1 MTTKG
6 VFVKRFIL
14 ALSLGLLVS
23 VAGAQTT
30 IRISGYGGSDSGL
43 TARLIDEV
51 IGDELSA
58 EGITVQYEP
67 LEGDY
72 NAGLFNQLSAG
83 QAGDLFYIPAE
94 TAPGIIA
101 TGTVLPL
108 NDVIDTEPFIDSLL
122 EPFTAEE
129 QIYGVPKDFNSLAV
143 FYNKDLFDEAGVE
156 YPNEND
162 TWDTFAEK
170 LRGVR
175 ALGDDVRGACFAAD
189 FARFGAFA
197 YGGGWPAFDG
207 ATANLTDPAFVEAA
221 TWYTDL
227 IKDGA
232 AALPSDLGQD
242 WSGGCFGTGNVG
254 VAIEGAWILGYLR
267 DNAPNL
273 QYGTTFIPKA
283 PSGEAGNLLFT
294 VAYGVNA
301 NSANQEAAV
310 KVLQALT
317 SPEAQQWVLEQ
328 GLAIPSREALENNP
342 FFAEGTPEAEANR
355 VVFEGASTGNVVG
368 FQFGSV
374 GTDFT
379 TPINTALTA
388 IATGQSEV
396 TPALEQ
402 AQGEIDALIER
413 AQ

>member
-1 MTTKG
+1 M
-6 VFVKRFIL
+6 KRFVIIL
-14 ALSLGLLVS
+14 LLGLT
-23 VAGAQTT
+23 AGTVLAQTT

-43 TARLIDEV
+43 TARLVDEV
-51 IGDELSA
+51 IGDMLEP

-83 QAGDLFYIPAE
+83 QAGDIFYIPAE

-108 NDVIDTEPFIDSLL
+108 NNVLDTDPFIDSLV
-122 EPFTAEE
+122 ETFTVDG
-129 QIYGVPKDFNSLAV
+129 QIYGIPKDFNSLAV

-170 LRGVR
+170 LRGVSE
-175 ALGDDVRGACFAAD
+175 LGDDVTGACFAAD

-197 YGGGWPAFDG
+197 YGQGWAGFDG
-207 ATANLTDPAFVEAA
+207 TTANLTDPAFVETAE
-221 TWYTDL
+221 WYTGL
-227 IKDGA
+227 IDEGV

-254 VAIEGAWILGYLR
+254 VAVEGAWILGYLR

-273 QYGTTFIPKA
+273 QYGTTFLPQA
-283 PSGEAGNLLFT
+283 PAGEAGNLLFT
-294 VAYGVNA
+294 VAYGINA
-301 NSANQEAAV
+301 NSPNQEAAIR
-310 KVLQALT
+310 VLEALT
-317 SPEAQQWVLEQ
+317 SEEAQQWTLEQ
-328 GLAIPSREALENNP
+328 GLAIPSREALADNP
-342 FFAEGTPEAEANR
+342 FFAEGTSEAEANR
-355 VVFEGASTGNVVG
+355 VVFEGASYGNVQG

-396 TPALEQ
+396 MPALEQ
-402 AQGEIDALIER
+402 AQNEINALIER

>member
-1 MTTKG
+1 M
-6 VFVKRFIL
+6 KRFLPVLIF
-14 ALSLGLLVS
+14 GLLLPTS
-23 VAGAQTT
+23 LAQTT

-43 TARLIDEV
+43 TARLVDEV
-51 IGDELSA
+51 IGDMLEP

-83 QAGDLFYIPAE
+83 QAGDIFYIPAE

-108 NDVIDTEPFIDSLL
+108 NDVIDTEPFIDSLM
-122 EPFTAEE
+122 ETFTVDG
-129 QIYGVPKDFNSLAV
+129 QIYGIPKDFNSLAV
-143 FYNKDLFDEAGVE
+143 FYNKDLFDEAGVD
-156 YPNEND
+156 YPTEED

-170 LRGVR
+170 LRGVKE
-175 ALGDDVRGACFAAD
+175 LGDDVTGACFAAD
-189 FARFGAFA
+189 FARFGALA
-197 YGGGWPAFDG
+197 YGNGWPAFDG

-221 TWYTDL
+221 EWYTGL
-227 IKDGA
+227 IGEGVA
-232 AALPSDLGQD
+232 SLPSDLGQD

-254 VAIEGAWILGYLR
+254 VAIEGAWILGFLR

-273 QYGTTFIPKA
+273 QYGTTFLPKA
-283 PSGEAGNLLFT
+283 PTGEVGNLLFT
-294 VAYGVNA
+294 VAYGINA
-301 NSANQEAAV
+301 NSPNQEAAI
-310 KVLQALT
+310 KVLEALT
-317 SPEAQQWVLEQ
+317 SDEAQQWVLEQ
-328 GLAIPSREALENNP
+328 GLAIPSRESLSDNA
-342 FFAEGTPEAEANR
+342 FFDEGTPEAEANR
-355 VVFEGASTGNVVG
+355 VVFEGASTGTVVG
-368 FQFGSV
+368 FQFGAV

-388 IATGQSEV
+388 IASGQSEV

-402 AQGEIDALIER
+402 AQGELDALIER

>member
-1 MTTKG
+1 M
-6 VFVKRFIL
+6 KRLIL
-14 ALSLGLLVS
+14 TLLGLLTATS
-23 VAGAQTT
+23 FAQTT
-30 IRISGYGGSDSGL
+30 VRITGYGGTDSGL

-51 IGDELSA
+51 IGDELTA
-58 EGITVQYEP
+58 EGITVVYEP

-108 NDVIDTEPFIDSLL
+108 NDVFDTEPFINSLL
-122 EPFTAEE
+122 EPFTVDG
-129 QIYGVPKDFNSLAV
+129 QVYGIPKDFNSLAI

-156 YPNEND
+156 YPNAED
-162 TWDTFAEK
+162 TWETFAQK

-175 ALGDDVRGACFAAD
+175 ELGDDVRGACFPAD

-197 YGGGWPAFDG
+197 YSAGWSGFDG
-207 ATANLTDPAFVEAA
+207 TSANLTDEAFVQTAE
-221 TWYTDL
+221 WYTGL
-227 IKDGA
+227 IREGVT
-232 AALPSDLGQD
+232 ALPSDLGQD

-254 VAIEGAWILGYLR
+254 VAIEGAWVLGYLR

-273 QYGTTFIPKA
+273 QYGTTSLPA
-283 PSGEAGNLLFT
+283 GPSGEPGNLLFT

-301 NSANQEAAV
+301 NSPNQDAALRVLEAI
-310 KVLQALT
+310 T
-317 SPEAQQWVLEQ
+317 SEEAQQWVLEE

-355 VVFEGASTGNVVG
+355 VVFEGASLGNVQG
-368 FQFGSV
+368 FQFGAV

-396 TPALEQ
+396 VPALEQ
-402 AQGEIDALIER
+402 AQGEVDALIER

>member
-1 MTTKG
+1 MRRTLFT
-6 VFVKRFIL
+6 L
-14 ALSLGLLVS
+14 TLGLFLSVS
-23 VAGAQTT
+23 FAQTT

-43 TARLIDEV
+43 TARLVDEV
-51 IGDELSA
+51 IGEMLEP

-83 QAGDLFYIPAE
+83 QAGDIFYIPAE

-108 NDVIDTEPFIDSLL
+108 NDVVDTEPFIDSLM
-122 EPFTAEE
+122 ETFTVDG
-129 QIYGVPKDFNSLAV
+129 QIYGIPKDFNSLAV
-143 FYNKDLFDEAGVE
+143 FYNRDLFDEAGVE
-156 YPNEND
+156 YPNESD

-170 LRGVR
+170 LRGVSE
-175 ALGDDVRGACFAAD
+175 LGDDVTGACFAAD

-197 YGGGWPAFDG
+197 YGQGWAGFDG
-207 ATANLTDPAFVEAA
+207 TSANLTDPAFVEAA
-221 TWYTDL
+221 EWYTGL
-227 IKDGA
+227 IDEGV

-254 VAIEGAWILGYLR
+254 VAVEGAWILGYLR

-273 QYGTTFIPKA
+273 QYGTTFLPQA
-283 PSGEAGNLLFT
+283 PAGEAGNLLFT

-301 NSANQEAAV
+301 NSPNQEAAIR
-310 KVLQALT
+310 VLEALT
-317 SPEAQQWVLEQ
+317 SEEAQQWTLEQ
-328 GLAIPSREALENNP
+328 GLAIPSRESLSDNP
-342 FFAEGTPEAEANR
+342 FFDEGTPEAEANR
-355 VVFEGASTGNVVG
+355 VVFEGASYGNVQG
-368 FQFGSV
+368 FQFGAV

-396 TPALEQ
+396 TPALEA
-402 AQGEIDALIER
+402 AQNEINALIER

>member
-1 MTTKG
+1 M
-6 VFVKRFIL
+6 KRLIL
-14 ALSLGLLVS
+14 TLLGLLTATS
-23 VAGAQTT
+23 FAQTT
-30 IRISGYGGSDSGL
+30 VRITGYGGTDSGL

-51 IGDELSA
+51 IGDELTA
-58 EGITVQYEP
+58 EGITVVYEP

-108 NDVIDTEPFIDSLL
+108 NDVFDTEPFIDSLL
-122 EPFTAEE
+122 EPFTVDG
-129 QIYGVPKDFNSLAV
+129 QVYGIAKDFNSLAV

-156 YPNEND
+156 YPNADD
-162 TWDTFAEK
+162 TWETFADK

-175 ALGDDVRGACFAAD
+175 ELGDDVRGACFPAD

-197 YGGGWPAFDG
+197 YSAGWSGFDG
-207 ATANLTDPAFVEAA
+207 TSANLTEDAFVQTAE
-221 TWYTDL
+221 WYTGL
-227 IKDGA
+227 IGEGVT
-232 AALPSDLGQD
+232 ALPSDLGQD

-254 VAIEGAWILGYLR
+254 VAIEGAWVLGFLR

-273 QYGTTFIPKA
+273 QYGTTSLPA
-283 PSGEAGNLLFT
+283 GPSGEPGNLLFT

-301 NSANQEAAV
+301 NSPNQEAALR
-310 KVLQALT
+310 VLEAIT
-317 SPEAQQWVLEQ
+317 GEEAQQWVLEE
-328 GLAIPSREALENNP
+328 GLAIPSREALEDNP
-342 FFAEGTPEAEANR
+342 FFQEDTPEAEANR
-355 VVFEGASTGNVVG
+355 VVFEGASLGNVQG
-368 FQFGSV
+368 FQFGAV
-374 GTDFT
+374 GTDFA

-396 TPALEQ
+396 LPALEQ
-402 AQGEIDALIER
+402 AQTELDALIER